1 MGTKEEIEKFLKDL
15 QINPK
20 YIVFNFNEGSQY
32 DLGDIIQ
39 RALDH
44 FKPKPVTS
52 QEKLKEIREMI
63 KYILPTP
70 DCNDSE
76 IVETYTETIMSIFSQ
91 DKTVISDSEIEERIE
106 KTIQQTV
113 YPIVGSIELNYFKKS
128 LRKALYKD
136 LKWMRSKLS
145 TTVTEPKEDC
155 ICSDEEICH
164 TCFESK
170 GWIVHEGSLVKQP
183 KYK

>member
-1 MGTKEEIEKFLKDL
+1 MGTKDNKETIYLTEKDVVYPVKVKVGVKSFWIIGQKKETMRNREEIEKFLKDL
-15 QINPK
+15 QLNPN
-20 YIVFNFNEGSQY
+20 YHVFNFNEGFQY
-32 DLGDIIQ
+32 DLEDIIQ

-91 DKTVISDSEIEERIE
+91 DKRVISNSEIEKE
-106 KTIQQTV
+106 
-113 YPIVGSIELNYFKKS
+113 SILTKNTGWS
-128 LRKALYKD
+128 LENQKIWKNGA
-136 LKWMRSKLS
+136 KWMRSKLS
-145 TTVTEPKEDC
+145 TTVTEPKE
-155 ICSDEEICH
+155 
-164 TCFESK
+164 
-170 GWIVHEGSLVKQP
+170 
-183 KYK
+183 